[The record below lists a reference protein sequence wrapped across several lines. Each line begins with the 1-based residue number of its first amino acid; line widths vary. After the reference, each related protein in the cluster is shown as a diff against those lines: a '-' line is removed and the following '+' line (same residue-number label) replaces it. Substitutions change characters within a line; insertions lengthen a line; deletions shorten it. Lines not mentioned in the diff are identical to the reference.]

1 MSFIWTV
8 AWRLL
13 REGRFQTA
21 LILGGV
27 TIGVGVI
34 VYITAIVNGLQANI
48 IERTLSSQAHVVLR
62 PADRLN
68 QAALSAPDGITP
80 LADVRKR
87 TQRENTIANWTP
99 LLHEIRAHPR
109 VTASA
114 VMASGPGVAQQGG
127 VRKSVSLMGIE
138 LDDYQTV
145 VRLDNKLRSGQLQLA
160 AGEALIGVELAADLG
175 LSPGSRLR
183 LQSASGEQ
191 ISVRVAA
198 TLDFGLKD
206 LNRRWVLMPLRDAQ
220 NLLGYRLDITEIYV
234 RTDQLFEAETLAG
247 QLSASTGLTADSWQ
261 ASNGQLVT
269 ALKSQ
274 RASSTMIR
282 VFVTFAVAL
291 GIASV
296 LVVSVVQRQRE
307 IGILRAMGTPAW
319 RILGVFLLQGGIVGL
334 VGSLLGTALG
344 AALALGFTRIARTE
358 DGSPL
363 FPVVLDSELF
373 ISTALIACVVGVLS
387 ALMPAVRAA
396 KLDPVEAIRG

>member
-68 QAALSAPDGITP
+68 QAALSAPDGVTP

-296 LVVSVVQRQRE
+296 LVVSVVQKQKE
-307 IGILRAMGTPAW
+307 IGILRAMGAS
-319 RILGVFLLQGGIVGL
+319 RGMILQVFLIQGALVGAVGSVL
-334 VGSLLGTALG
+334 GSLLAFTLLQVFSAIYRNADGTPLFSAQLEPRFIVA
-344 AALALGFTRIARTE
+344 AALVAT
-358 DGSPL
+358 
-363 FPVVLDSELF
+363 VVGLAS
-373 ISTALIACVVGVLS
+373 ALI
-387 ALMPAVRAA
+387 PARRAA
-396 KLDPVEAIRG
+396 RMDPVQAIRS